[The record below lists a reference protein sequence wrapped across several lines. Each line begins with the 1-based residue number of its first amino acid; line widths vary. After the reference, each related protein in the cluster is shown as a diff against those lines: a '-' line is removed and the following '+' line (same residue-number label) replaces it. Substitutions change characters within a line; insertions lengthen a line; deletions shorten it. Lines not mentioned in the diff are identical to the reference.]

1 MLDTAARAGIADYEF
16 VRPLGRLGRGDYYL
30 ARRPA
35 RVPVD
40 DEFVTVKILA
50 GSPGE
55 DAFTRA
61 TRELRAFAAVQSPE
75 LVRLYDAG
83 QEGDNVFYAME
94 YHPLGSL
101 AAPARRLERGEVVR
115 AVADAAR
122 AAHALHEHG
131 IVHCDIQP
139 ASIVLH
145 DGGGRLAD
153 LGLAQVLRPGEA
165 IAGMSD
171 VAAVEFV
178 DPALLIGGQ
187 YGRATDIWSLG
198 ATLHR
203 VLTGAGIYGDLDQLD
218 ALLALRTVLTSEPI
232 LAGGLSSD
240 EEDLVRW
247 SLAPDP
253 IQRPETAAAFAEV
266 LERWI
271 D

>member
-1 MLDTAARAGIADYEF
+1 MLDTDARTGIADYEF

-30 ARRPA
+30 ARRPD

-50 GSPGE
+50 GSAGE
-55 DAFTRA
+55 DAFSRA
-61 TRELRAFAAVQSPE
+61 TRELRAFAAVQSPQ
-75 LVRLYDAG
+75 LVRLFDAG
-83 QEGDNVFYAME
+83 QEGDSVFYAME

-101 AAPARRLERGEVVR
+101 ASPARDLDRAEKLR

-145 DGGGRLAD
+145 EGGGRLAD

-178 DPALLIGGQ
+178 DPELLVGGQ

-203 VLTGAGIYGDLDQLD
+203 VVTGVGIYGPLDQLD
-218 ALLALRTVLTSEPI
+218 ALLALRTVLTSEPT
-232 LAGGLSSD
+232 LDAGLTSD
-240 EEDLVRW
+240 ERDLVGR
-247 SLAPDP
+247 SLDRDPVKRPD
-253 IQRPETAAAFAEV
+253 TAAAFAECI
-266 LERWI
+266 ERWI
-271 D
+271 A